1 MNAPI
6 KELKNIIKHNLL
18 AINNLTNRVEQK
30 EIEKNDLL
38 KEMALGIIDIIDSCE
53 RLEEEII
60 EKGRNKSKDVS
71 KIMKR
76 YHTIHTKLLYLLQK
90 NEVTKIEFPD
100 NRLLIGACEIAGTA
114 PDSARENDEIISIV
128 RNGYMKGNE
137 LIRAAQIIVVKN

>member
-6 KELKNIIKHNLL
+6 KELENIIKNNLL
-18 AINNLTNRVEQK
+18 EINNLTNRIEQK

-38 KEMALGIIDIIDSCE
+38 KEMASGIIDIIDSFE

-60 EKGRNKSKDVS
+60 EKGRNKSKDIS

-76 YHTIHTKLLYLLQK
+76 YYTIHTKLLYLLQK
-90 NEVTKIEFPD
+90 HEIKKIEFPD
-100 NRLLIGACEIAGTA
+100 NHLIIGWCEVIGTE
-114 PDSARENDEIISIV
+114 PDSEKENDEIITIIK
-128 RNGYMKGNE
+128 NGYVKGNE